1 MVCHTT
7 CVLAG
12 AFIFSSFFMMA
23 TVDKRKITQDFM
35 AVLDDKQKDIYKQI
49 IAERFK
55 IYSEGFILGFL
66 KVLVLLALL
75 SKTKYYKKFNLAC
88 LSIVIIFVT
97 NVFYYILHKKSTYM
111 IEHLKTKQQ
120 KIAWLNIYKKMQ
132 FSNYAGFLIGLIGM
146 VLFSISF
153 CK

>member
-35 AVLDDKQKDIYKQI
+35 AVLDDKQI

-111 IEHLKTKQQ
+111 VEHLKTKQQ